1 MRKKPDIVA
10 VLFALLIVGVF
21 ATGISQAFTAKA
33 DPAPPAYLQI
43 NGD

>member
-10 VLFALLIVGVF
+10 VLFALVIVGVF

-33 DPAPPAYLQI
+33 EPTPPAYLQLS
-43 NGD
+43 GD